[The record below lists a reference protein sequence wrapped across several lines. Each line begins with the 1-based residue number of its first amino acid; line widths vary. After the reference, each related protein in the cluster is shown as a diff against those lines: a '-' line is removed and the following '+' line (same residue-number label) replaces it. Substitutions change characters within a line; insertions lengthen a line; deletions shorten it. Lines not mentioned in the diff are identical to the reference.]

1 MRGMSKVAK
10 VTTTII
16 FLYRRYH
23 STWDLKD
30 ADRVFAL
37 MVAEARR
44 LASTTDEE
52 EINLANKLIAM
63 ILK

>member
-1 MRGMSKVAK
+1 MSKVAK
-10 VTTTII
+10 VTTTIA

-23 STWDLKD
+23 STWELKD

-37 MVAEARR
+37 MVAEAHR
-44 LASTTDEE
+44 LASTTNEE
-52 EINLANKLIAM
+52 EINLASKLIAM